1 MPQVPCTHET
11 PEGCPYCDVIGY
23 IKNQNTNNE
32 ALYANCLHYLEF
44 AYFSPILDAVKF
56 TPQGG
61 RIELQLGL
69 EQMDAEVADVFW
81 DYCRKDVIDLIKVL
95 SAVSLVQKVTIPLE
109 LRRKCVSYNNGEAL
123 GGSYKMTEQGRQL
136 LEDYRKRVGYA
147 HE

>member
-44 AYFSPILDAVKF
+44 AYFSPILDA
-56 TPQGG
+56 
-61 RIELQLGL
+61 
-69 EQMDAEVADVFW
+69 EVADVFW

-109 LRRKCVSYNNGEAL
+109 LRRKCVGYNNGEAL

-136 LEDYRKRVGYA
+136 LENYRKRVGYT